1 MTRRRGTPR
10 LPSSLQQH
18 GGTRCKSF
26 LNNVRAKPF
35 SHIPSWIVRAAA
47 VAACLALLAL
57 SMPLVWAAVSAG
69 AGLVALTTMAL
80 GGVAMF
86 QALPWAAQRLE
97 NQLLRLRKAEARA
110 NPIEQLQ
117 NEMLRRGERLQ
128 AFRRALATVGAQ
140 IESITQMLDE
150 RRHLDPG
157 HVLQRQER
165 SLQRLTQFH
174 AGNLARLDDTQAAL
188 AAFHQQVKHKVVEWE
203 ISLAIQD
210 AQEALNPGA
219 ADNLLQDM
227 LTDEALRTVQNRFNT
242 VFSELDIQMRAVDA
256 PTHRLLADKG
266 LPQLDALSL
275 PDLHTIER
283 SPA

>member
-1 MTRRRGTPR
+1 MRFIP
-10 LPSSLQQH
+10 QD
-18 GGTRCKSF
+18 
-26 LNNVRAKPF
+26 VRAKPF
-35 SHIPSWIVRAAA
+35 SQIPLWLVRAAA
-47 VAACLALLAL
+47 VVGCVALLAL

-69 AGLVALTTMAL
+69 AGLLTLIAMAA
-80 GGVAMF
+80 GGVALF
-86 QALPWAAQRLE
+86 QALPWAGQRLE
-97 NQLLRLRKAEARA
+97 NGLLKLRKAEARA

-174 AGNLARLDDTQAAL
+174 AGNLVRLDDAQAAL
-188 AAFHQQVKHKVVEWE
+188 EAFRHQVKQKVVEWE

-242 VFSELDIQMRAVDA
+242 VFAELDIQMRAVDA

-266 LPQLDALSL
+266 LPPLDALTL
-275 PDLHTIER
+275 PDPQLVER